1 MAGGFA
7 GPATLCGIETQ
18 QEEID
23 YYGGYEDYDYQYQP
37 GDYQPID
44 LQPNDDYQPSDYST
58 SKRAADD
65 YEDYNPEKV
74 GRDQSTLNQSNSD
87 DIFYE
92 DYIRGDYEYQ
102 EKKVSLNPVGNKPSF
117 CEDPEVAP
125 DAYTG
130 GLVLKKA
137 FMYNGLAWEEL
148 PPMSVRRDSPICSLI
163 HNEDQVILLIYSRA
177 QELFYNFIS
186 NFTK

>member
-7 GPATLCGIETQ
+7 GPATLCGFETQ

-23 YYGGYEDYDYQYQP
+23 YYGGYDYNYDYQP
-37 GDYQPID
+37 GDYQPTD
-44 LQPNDDYQPSDYST
+44 LQPNVVS
-58 SKRAADD
+58 
-65 YEDYNPEKV
+65 
-74 GRDQSTLNQSNSD
+74 GDQSTLNQSNSD

-163 HNEDQVILLIYSRA
+163 HNEDQVILLIYV
-177 QELFYNFIS
+177 LF
-186 NFTK
+186 